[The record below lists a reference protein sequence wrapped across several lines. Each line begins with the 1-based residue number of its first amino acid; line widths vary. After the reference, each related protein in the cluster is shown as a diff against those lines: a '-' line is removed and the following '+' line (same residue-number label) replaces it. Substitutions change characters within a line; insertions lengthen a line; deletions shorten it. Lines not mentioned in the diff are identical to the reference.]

1 MSRCV
6 CFSGFG
12 GAEQPRGR
20 VSGAG
25 AAAGGAC
32 DGRGGDD
39 PRSDVSVREAG
50 GGEVHP
56 GQQSSLRRHVS
67 QLAAQRLR
75 LVGNLRWDVSKYILR
90 AVLKDALSIF

>member
-1 MSRCV
+1 MCV
-6 CFSGFG
+6 TEYASMCALSGFSGT
-12 GAEQPRGR
+12 ERPRGR

-32 DGRGGDD
+32 DGCGGDD
-39 PRSDVSVREAG
+39 PRPDGSVREAG

-56 GQQSSLRRHVS
+56 GQHSSLRRHVS

-75 LVGNLRWDVSKYILR
+75 QVGEMFPS
-90 AVLKDALSIF
+90 